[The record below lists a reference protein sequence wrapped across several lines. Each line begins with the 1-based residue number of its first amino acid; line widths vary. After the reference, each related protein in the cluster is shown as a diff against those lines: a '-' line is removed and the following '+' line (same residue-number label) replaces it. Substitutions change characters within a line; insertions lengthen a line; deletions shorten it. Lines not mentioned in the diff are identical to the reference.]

1 MTAQDKV
8 LNLKKQIEETLT
20 PLVDNDYVLLDLP
33 YHSNLGDTLIWQGE
47 LDFLKK
53 TPYKCKY
60 STWIR
65 GGLSEIGKWLKQ
77 DTLLL
82 FNGGGNFG
90 DVWYEQNELR
100 KRVIAMYPNYRSVVF
115 PQTVYYSDEKNLQ
128 DDVAFYS
135 KHPNVTICARD
146 SRSFQLLRERFP
158 KNRSILV
165 PDMAFY
171 MDLSRYKRNMNP
183 KGSVFVKRDD
193 IEFKEELQYCDVP
206 KDALVTDWRWLDNSK
221 EYLRLNTWEKKD
233 KIFSILNKISH
244 ADVRN
249 MFINKYWHH
258 CLRPLNVKTAIE
270 FIDQFER
277 VFATRMHAAL
287 LAVILSKKDITLFD
301 NSYGKSSSLY
311 DTWFTDVDGFKMIR

>member
-1 MTAQDKV
+1 MTAKDKV
-8 LNLKKQIEETLT
+8 LDLKRQIEESLT

-53 TPYKCKY
+53 IPYKCKY

-82 FNGGGNFG
+82 FHGGGNFG

-100 KRVIAMYPNYRSVVF
+100 KRVIAMYPNYRSVIF

-128 DDVAFYS
+128 NDVAFYS

-171 MDLSRYKRNMNP
+171 MDLSQYKRNTNP

-193 IEFKEELQYCDVP
+193 IESKEELQYCDVP

-221 EYLRLNTWEKKD
+221 EYLRLSTWEKKE
-233 KIFSILNKISH
+233 KLFSILNKVSH